1 MIEEPRGQELIDRYK
16 RNYNIP
22 TDAEITEEMILVH
35 WELEKRLTKEL
46 LESTPENRW
55 DVFERCYGTLYS
67 ELWWLNK
74 FIGAGSFLLDVIKTG
89 SSSSDNLQ
97 KIFMKL
103 APVKER

>member
-1 MIEEPRGQELIDRYK
+1 MREPMGQELIDRYK
-16 RNYNIP
+16 KNYNIP
-22 TDAEITEEMILVH
+22 TDAEITEEMILAH

-46 LESTPENRW
+46 LASNPENRE
-55 DVFERCYGTLYS
+55 VFERCYSTLYG

-74 FIGAGSFLLDVIKTG
+74 FIGAVVLYFLLDVIKTG